1 MFLKIVSKLF
11 CFCKEHRKYIY
22 LAIAS
27 FVIICFITLALGK
40 VYQGWDDDPDRGA
53 VAIDNGKYGE
63 SYSTPVYLDQGWSAS
78 ESLWFYNT
86 TQGSGLLPYDF
97 FIALEQSNS
106 AELFRSNANIDK
118 YRYLPQKATFFNP
131 DALPVGFV
139 KDEYDNKDYI
149 GYTCA
154 ACHTGQVNYKGA
166 AIRIDGGPAMAD
178 MVGFLTDL
186 EKAMRDTLK
195 DKEKNERFVSKV
207 INLDNDYSDATTIN
221 EELKEWSNKIDLYNT
236 VNHSRIKYGYG
247 RLDAFG
253 RIYNR
258 VLEHVLNKSQVRQV
272 LLDVTTP
279 DGQHILNEAEVDLVL
294 KGLNRTVIGSNGYAD
309 LVYHLQSDEAGY
321 PGLSLKEMLYVRNKM
336 FNEPDA
342 PVSYPFLWGIAQSDY
357 VQWNGVASNAGVG
370 PIGRNAG
377 EVIGVFGI
385 LDWSADDHMFNLG
398 AWLSGQKRGRPYINF
413 KSSVDIVNLRRLENH
428 LKKLTSPQ
436 WPEHILGSIN
446 EEKKNKGRL
455 IYARYCESC
464 HELVVRDDWDRK
476 IIAKMSHLSSIGTD
490 PAMANNATRY
500 TGQSGNFKHIYQD
513 VEGTGNV
520 IVQGNAPVV
529 QILTAA
535 TKGVVATPDPDKNII
550 RRWAD
555 RAYTLGMAFADN
567 NVKASIKAGDYTPD
581 TTSRPYASLEA
592 YKARSLNGIWA
603 TAPYLHNG
611 SVPTLYDLLLP
622 KKKKGDHDAGKY
634 RPDDFLTGGREFDPV
649 KVGIKYRD
657 VEGERFTTSRL
668 GDYNS
673 GHEYGASCKT
683 QADCQKFPVLT
694 PEQRNELVE
703 YLKSL

>member
-1 MFLKIVSKLF
+1 MFLKIISEIF
-11 CFCKEHRKYIY
+11 CLLKKHRKFIYI
-22 LAIAS
+22 AIVS
-27 FVIICFITLALGK
+27 FVAICFIMLAFGK
-40 VYQGWDDDPDRGA
+40 IYQGLDDDPDRGA
-53 VAIDNGKYGE
+53 IAIDNGKYGE
-63 SYSTPVYLDQGWSAS
+63 SYSTPVYLDQGWSPS

-86 TQGSGLLPYDF
+86 TQGSDLLPYDF
-97 FIALEQSNS
+97 FIALEQSGS
-106 AELFRSNANIDK
+106 TDFFRSNANIDK

-139 KDEYDNKDYI
+139 KDEYSNKDYI

-154 ACHTGQVNYKGA
+154 ACHTGQINYKGA

-178 MVGFLTDL
+178 MTDFLTGL
-186 EKAMRDTLK
+186 EKAMRETLK

-207 INLDNDYSDATTIN
+207 IDLNNDYSDAAQIN
-221 EELKEWSNKIDLYNT
+221 KDLKKWSNKISLYNI
-236 VNHSRIKYGYG
+236 VNHSKIEYGYG

-279 DGQHILNEAEVDLVL
+279 DGRHILNKQQVDLVL
-294 KGLNRTVIGSNGYAD
+294 EGLDATVIGSDGYAD
-309 LVYHLQSDEAGY
+309 LAYRLQSGEKGY
-321 PGLSLKEMLYVRNKM
+321 PGLSMKEMLYIRNKM

-377 EVIGVFGI
+377 EVIGVFGT
-385 LDWSADDHMFNLG
+385 LDWSAETHMFNFG
-398 AWLSGQKRGRPYINF
+398 AWLSGQKTNRPYIDF
-413 KSSVDIVNLRRLENH
+413 TSSVNIVNLRRLENH
-428 LKKLTSPQ
+428 LKKLISPE
-436 WPEHILGSIN
+436 WPEHILGKID
-446 EEKKNKGRL
+446 EKKKHNGRL

-464 HELVVRDDWDRK
+464 HELVVRDNWDRK
-476 IIAKMSHLSSIGTD
+476 IIANMSSLDSIGTD

-500 TGQSGNFKHIYQD
+500 TGKSGNFKHIYQD

-520 IVQGNAPVV
+520 IVRGNAPVV

-535 TKGVVATPDPDKNII
+535 TTGVVGTPDPDKNII
-550 RRWAD
+550 RQWAD
-555 RAYTLGMAFADN
+555 RVYTLGMTFADN
-567 NVKASIKAGDYTPD
+567 DIKASVKAGNYMPD

-622 KKKKGDHDAGKY
+622 QKKKGDPDTGKY
-634 RPDDFLTGGREFDPV
+634 RPDEFLMGGREFDPV
-649 KVGIKYRD
+649 KVGLKYKG
-657 VEGERFTTSRL
+657 VEGKKFTTSRI

-673 GHEYGASCKT
+673 GHEYGANCKT
-683 QADCQKFPVLT
+683 QADCEKLPILT
-694 PEQRNELVE
+694 ADEREELVE